1 MIRLYDIHGVK
12 LDGEEVRELGEEF
25 APIKDDYDG
34 LTLIDVENLK
44 EELEEDPDRE
54 DLKDIIMMMEHGRQA
69 IYDGSGIIHGEYDD
83 IMERIADNIERAT
96 SYHELVQMM
105 RKIGIK
111 QRVSARPEMGI
122 GSHVYDDDQLK
133 KIMEESDGYREDAFT
148 VVRTSPEGELE
159 EEFEVVE
166 TFKTFDE
173 ALQCVG
179 HEQID
184 DTNRDCVEEGM
195 NIFYIISRLEVMNVT
210 VY

>member
-69 IYDGSGIIHGEYDD
+69 IYDSSGIIHGEYD
-83 IMERIADNIERAT
+83 DNIERAT

-159 EEFEVVE
+159 EEYEVVE

-184 DTNRDCVEEGM
+184 DTNRDYVEEGM